1 MKGSIF
7 TQEHI
12 CNDFL
17 QQLFKWNKLAGLL
30 LSAAPFLYF
39 SFLCCR
45 KCFCKFIKTEFYF
58 LNLSLC
64 EYDLNISSHPLQSHC
79 IHVLSPIC
87 TATDKAALFNSFF
100 NVMCFIIIA
109 QKAKKMYIKY
119 IGSNLAAIYSLVCC
133 WWKAN
138 ENFHLVIYF

>member
-17 QQLFKWNKLAGLL
+17 QQLFKWNKLAVLCGFL
-30 LSAAPFLYF
+30 LSATPFLYF
-39 SFLCCR
+39 L
-45 KCFCKFIKTEFYF
+45 FCVAGNVSASLLKQNFIF

-87 TATDKAALFNSFF
+87 TAIDDIAKQHYFNSFF
-100 NVMCFIIIA
+100 NVMCFIMA

-119 IGSNLAAIYSLVCC
+119 IGSNLAATYSLVCC
-133 WWKAN
+133 W
-138 ENFHLVIYF
+138 